1 MGWTSYEAT
10 HYKNGKVDR
19 KAEMDKQYTQ
29 EEHDSSFDGE
39 IIHYPKMEV
48 LKSSMVGSIYYAAV
62 HITDSQDGYDRT
74 LAVICLTSTK
84 WNGGMNFGY
93 KDMDET
99 CNPGYYDCPKGI
111 LDLLSPTDNEYALEW
126 RRLCHEKRTN
136 IIDTVNFT
144 DISTD
149 EETQAAIQKKVTA
162 QQELELAQIQAQTA
176 KVEAEK
182 DKEVAMIAAEKAKI
196 EAESNANVKRI
207 AAEAEAEAN
216 KKIAESLTPELIE
229 KIKYEKWDGTLP
241 TVSGSNGTIIDLT
254 E

>member
-136 IIDTVNFT
+136 KKPTLASFPVGTRIKYT
-144 DISTD
+144 DWNKKEVELYKHPAGYQFKRPFWMLVDNSGYISTKYIP
-149 EETQAAIQKKVTA
+149 ENY
-162 QQELELAQIQAQTA
+162 
-176 KVEAEK
+176 
-182 DKEVAMIAAEKAKI
+182 EVI
-196 EAESNANVKRI
+196 SYGN
-207 AAEAEAEAN
+207 
-216 KKIAESLTPELIE
+216 
-229 KIKYEKWDGTLP
+229 
-241 TVSGSNGTIIDLT
+241 
-254 E
+254 

>member
-1 MGWTSYEAT
+1 MGWCSYVAT

-48 LKSSMVGSIYYAAV
+48 LKSSMIGSTYYAAV
-62 HITDSQDGYDRT
+62 HITNLQNGYEHT
-74 LAVICLTSTK
+74 CAVICLTSTK

-93 KDMDET
+93 KNMDET

-136 IIDTVNFT
+136 KKPTLASLPVGTRIKYT
-144 DISTD
+144 DWNKKEVELYKHPAGYQFKRPFWMLVDGSGYISTKYIP
-149 EETQAAIQKKVTA
+149 ESY
-162 QQELELAQIQAQTA
+162 
-176 KVEAEK
+176 
-182 DKEVAMIAAEKAKI
+182 EVI
-196 EAESNANVKRI
+196 
-207 AAEAEAEAN
+207 
-216 KKIAESLTPELIE
+216 
-229 KIKYEKWDGTLP
+229 
-241 TVSGSNGTIIDLT
+241 SNGK
-254 E
+254 